1 MGFGTE
7 RDCHLTFGYDF
18 DERFAYEFEVKNVKK
33 ISRYN
38 FITANYRL
46 SNKAIEF
53 DQFRFFVKMYQI
65 NIQNMLNH
73 CAARLNTIS
82 KTTST

>member
-7 RDCHLTFGYDF
+7 RYCHLTFGYDF

-38 FITANYRL
+38 FIMPNYRL
-46 SNKAIEF
+46 SNKDIEF
-53 DQFRFFVKMYQI
+53 DQFRFFVKMYRI
-65 NIQNMLNH
+65 Y
-73 CAARLNTIS
+73 
-82 KTTST
+82 KTC